1 MKLKKL
7 LNENLWNERKFGQS
21 LPTLEDTAKAYKLKK
36 EQEVNE
42 EPVKEVSYSFNT
54 NDKRD
59 QISPMGYN
67 LLRKDVITLKD
78 AVKYLERSV
87 KKQHQADTHHDLI
100 YLLTR
105 AHEAYKN
112 SKK

>member
-1 MKLKKL
+1 MVKLK
-7 LNENLWNERKFGQS
+7 NI
-21 LPTLEDTAKAYKLKK
+21 LKEIK
-36 EQEVNE
+36 
-42 EPVKEVSYSFNT
+42 YSFDT

-67 LLRKDVITLKD
+67 MLRKDIVLLKD

>member
-1 MKLKKL
+1 MVKLK
-7 LNENLWNERKFGQS
+7 NI
-21 LPTLEDTAKAYKLKK
+21 LKEIK
-36 EQEVNE
+36 
-42 EPVKEVSYSFNT
+42 YSFDT

-67 LLRKDVITLKD
+67 MLRKDIALLKD

>member
-1 MKLKKL
+1 MLKV
-7 LNENLWNERKFGQS
+7 EIRKGQS
-21 LPTLEDTAKAYKLKK
+21 VEKALKIFKRKVKDSGIMFELKERSFYKK
-36 EQEVNE
+36 
-42 EPVKEVSYSFNT
+42 PSAI
-54 NDKRD
+54 KRE

-67 LLRKDVITLKD
+67 LLRKDVIMLKD